1 MLRTYLLST
10 KPAEMAERR
19 LTDTSFVPSPHP
31 QVAPEITPL
40 SIHKHE
46 CTRLCMCTCLHVR
59 HRPRA
64 HRPPGHHPYPYTCSW
79 SSSPPRSR
87 AASPRPC
94 TRCDLSKISLI
105 EPVHCWYTASLPA
118 ALCLGLYIS
127 FASAENVTRVV
138 TRRHTRLC
146 APVHFLRVRR
156 CVRACVRLCVRVR
169 GWGGGGRGARC
180 LCALFRAV
188 PGGSMTFSCGVYSL
202 FLFRYLYYCVRELPA
217 RRSGS
222 LRAAQL
228 FPS

>member
-1 MLRTYLLST
+1 
-10 KPAEMAERR
+10 MAERR

-217 RRSGS
+217 RMRVE
-222 LRAAQL
+222 AQL